1 MYFDALYQ
9 LSSSEASFFLSHFHY
24 IQGHSFFRLNFTNFS
39 FSPTVSKASYFFVSI
54 SLTSHFHYLILSK
67 GFSYLRSEFF
77 FVSSTRGPN
86 VIGLHVNAFTFFSQ
100 PTSQKQLET
109 VIYVEMYILRGFFA
123 LLSGCQEDKFEQLYL
138 IIITLGPPVV
148 LLSFYKK

>member
-1 MYFDALYQ
+1 MAGFFFKDGDIL
-9 LSSSEASFFLSHFHY
+9 LSRWWPFPFHMATLFFQDGGLPSELISRFFFLSHH
-24 IQGHSFFRLNFTNFS
+24 QPSSSTL
-39 FSPTVSKASYFFVSI
+39 SKAS
-54 SLTSHFHYLILSK
+54 
-67 GFSYLRSEFF
+67 F

-86 VIGLHVNAFTFFSQ
+86 VIGLRVNAFTFFSQ

>member
-1 MYFDALYQ
+1 MAGFFFKDGDLL
-9 LSSSEASFFLSHFHY
+9 LSRWWPFPFQMATLFFQDGGLPSELISRFFFCL
-24 IQGHSFFRLNFTNFS
+24 ITNH
-39 FSPTVSKASYFFVSI
+39 
-54 SLTSHFHYLILSK
+54 LHLL
-67 GFSYLRSEFF
+67 YLRPVF

-123 LLSGCQEDKFEQLYL
+123 LLSGCQEDKLEQLYL